1 MVWMRKLP
9 WGLEYYDDI
18 ASHFV
23 FSLENAVA
31 LIINPVV
38 ILIQVNGLSAPLG
51 RRLSKP
57 NQGFGKIQS
66 SNIEKQVV
74 LEETE

>member
-1 MVWMRKLP
+1 MRKLP

-23 FSLENAVA
+23 FPLENAVA
-31 LIINPVV
+31 LIVNPVV

-51 RRLSKP
+51 RWLPKP
-57 NQGFGKIQS
+57 NQGFGRIQS
-66 SNIEKQVV
+66 SKLEKEVV